1 MLSSNRQAGPRTRN
15 AGICYSRSKDID
27 EIITGEAILVLYGNF
42 QTERVLRP
50 TRTSRAETR
59 GINFYNCTFHAPLK
73 SSEKGLSTLFLR
85 AFIPVLKVTSS
96 LNSPVVRVWM
106 HVASFAGLYAR
117 KQTAK

>member
-27 EIITGEAILVLYGNF
+27 EIITDIILVLYGNF

-50 TRTSRAETR
+50 TRTSRAESR
-59 GINFYNCTFHAPLK
+59 GINFYNCTFHALLK

-85 AFIPVLKVTSS
+85 AFFPVLKVTSS

-106 HVASFAGLYAR
+106 HVESFVWLYAR